1 MKLVLVQKG
10 QLTRAKFDRLADVPP
25 EEEWLANI
33 TNQKTKRAYRED
45 VREFVAYSGI
55 RDYLD
60 LRSVVR
66 AHVIDWRKDMEK
78 RGLAPSTIRRKLS
91 ALSSLFDHLCER
103 NAVGRKSGRRR
114 ETPNSERK

>member
-1 MKLVLVQKG
+1 MKLVPVQKG
-10 QLTRAKFDRLADVPP
+10 QLARAKFDRLVDVPP

-45 VREFVAYSGI
+45 VREFVAYAGM

-91 ALSSLFDHLCER
+91 AL
-103 NAVGRKSGRRR
+103 
-114 ETPNSERK
+114 